1 MNRYHCS
8 TFGRIAVAIGCV
20 LAVLTISTSA
30 GSADFPQKG
39 KALQMIVPFEPGG
52 VNDAAGRVMAGDL
65 EKVLGTPVV
74 LVNKPG
80 ASTQIGLTFLSQA
93 RPDGY
98 TFGIISFPTS
108 LGPYLDPARK
118 AAYNRKSF
126 QPLAMHVWDAC
137 VMAVKADSPYKNVQD
152 LVSAAKAKPRTIT
165 MAVGVLNDDHFT
177 ALLLERAAG
186 VKFAHVTFAG
196 GMAPAL
202 TALLGGKI
210 EVYNGNIGDMRS
222 VVKSGQVRIL
232 GVMDSERSVFFPDAK
247 TFEEQGYKLY
257 NSSSRGFLLP
267 VGARKEIVDTLSGAM
282 KKVVA
287 SEGHRKRMAEMSL
300 ALKYMDPAQFAKFW
314 EEYEAKAIELI
325 ELAKQE

>member
-1 MNRYHCS
+1 MDRYHCS
-8 TFGRIAVAIGCV
+8 AFGRIALVIGCM
-20 LAVLTISTSA
+20 LAGLGISTSA

-39 KALQMIVPFEPGG
+39 KTFQMIVPFEPGG

-65 EKVLGTPVV
+65 EKVLGTAVV

-93 RPDGY
+93 KPDGY

-108 LGPYLDPARK
+108 LGPYLDPSRK
-118 AAYNRKSF
+118 AAYSRKSF
-126 QPLAMHVWDAC
+126 QPLAMHIWDAC
-137 VMAVKADSPYKNVQD
+137 VMAVRADSPYKNVQD
-152 LVSAAKAKPRTIT
+152 LVNAAKAKPKTIT

-210 EVYNGNIGDMRS
+210 EVYNGNIGDMRP

-232 GVMDSERSVFFPDAK
+232 GVMDNERSVFFPDAK

-267 VGARKEIVDTLSGAM
+267 AGARQEIVDTLSGAM
-282 KKVVA
+282 KKVIA
-287 SEGHRKRMAEMSL
+287 SESHQKRLADMSL
-300 ALKYMDPAQFAKFW
+300 AFKYLDPSQFAKFW

-325 ELAKQE
+325 ALARQD